1 MFKHVCAC
9 VYAYAFVLV
18 LGEFCIKFIASHFP
32 VLTLHFGSIFPL
44 LIDFP
49 YSTSETKK
57 SSPKN
62 LNVHLKLNIN
72 CDLIGE
78 EKMTKKNSS
87 KFIAKCISKLSK

>member
-1 MFKHVCAC
+1 MFKHVCVC

-18 LGEFCIKFIASHFP
+18 FGEFCIKFIASHFP

-62 LNVHLKLNIN
+62 LNVAFISFCYSFEIEHKLWFDWRRKN
-72 CDLIGE
+72 GE
-78 EKMTKKNSS
+78 KK
-87 KFIAKCISKLSK
+87 FEQIYR